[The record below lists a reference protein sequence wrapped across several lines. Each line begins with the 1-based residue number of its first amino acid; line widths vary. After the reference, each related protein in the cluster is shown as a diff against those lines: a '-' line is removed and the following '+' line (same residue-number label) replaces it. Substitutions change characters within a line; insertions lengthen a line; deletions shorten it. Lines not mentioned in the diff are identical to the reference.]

1 MDITSNRTGTTARY
15 ADAAVATAANE
26 DADVATRAGAMK
38 VLVELWA
45 TEKGYEQYQGG
56 YLADWTPMR
65 VKHRIVTKLGVAAER
80 GDIVLVEPLTG
91 LDLDVPGWARWH
103 TMWSNRN
110 WVSTQV
116 GTHDLEAV

>member
-1 MDITSNRTGTTARY
+1 MDTTSNRTGTTARY
-15 ADAAVATAANE
+15 ADAAIAVAAHE
-26 DADVATRAGAMK
+26 DADLATRACAVK

-45 TEKGYEQYQGG
+45 AEKGYEQYQGG

-65 VKHRIVTKLGVAAER
+65 TKHRIVTKLGVAAER
-80 GDIVLVEPLTG
+80 GDIVLIEPLTD
-91 LDLDVPGWARWH
+91 LDLDVPGWARWR

-116 GTHDLEAV
+116 GTQDLEAV